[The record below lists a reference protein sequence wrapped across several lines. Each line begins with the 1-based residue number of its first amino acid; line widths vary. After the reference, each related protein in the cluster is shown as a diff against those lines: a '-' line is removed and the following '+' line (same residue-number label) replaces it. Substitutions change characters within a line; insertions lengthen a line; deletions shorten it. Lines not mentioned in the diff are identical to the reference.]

1 MKMDLDIII
10 TYNQYNQ
17 SNFIAQAMDGLL
29 LQKLRDDINVNVIV
43 ADDSSTDDT
52 LEIIHHY
59 EQKMPYSFTYIPNN
73 RNLGHVLN
81 YRRAFEKCSGD

>member
-10 TYNQYNQ
+10 ITYNQ

-59 EQKMPYSFTYIPNN
+59 EQKLPYSFTYIPNYDY
-73 RNLGHVLN
+73 LE
-81 YRRAFEKCSGD
+81 YM